1 MLMGCHA
8 GLSHQAFI
16 LCTLCRDHIKTVHE
30 FRVIAVEGKS
40 PFRYNVILKIN
51 TVEQT
56 ASFPGAGCFVWLRD
70 IHQKV
75 GKFQTI
81 CGIIC

>member
-1 MLMGCHA
+1 
-8 GLSHQAFI
+8 
-16 LCTLCRDHIKTVHE
+16 
-30 FRVIAVEGKS
+30 VIAVEGKS